1 MKSTLKSL
9 SLVVIL
15 LATGS
20 CASIVSKSK
29 WPVAIGST
37 PVGASVT
44 VTNKKGVNVFQGT
57 TPAALTLKSGAGF
70 FAKEAYMVKISMQG
84 YDEKIIPL
92 ECKLNGWYAGNILI
106 GGLIGL
112 LIVDPATGAMYKL
125 STDAVHE
132 NLTMTSASALPSLRI
147 MDVNELPQDIRGQLI
162 SINKI
167 D

>member
-1 MKSTLKSL
+1 MKSLIKL
-9 SLVVIL
+9 FCFL
-15 LATGS
+15 LPLTVFTH

-44 VTNKKGVNVFQGT
+44 ITNKKGANVFQGT

-70 FAKEAYMVKISMQG
+70 FAKESYLVKISMDG
-84 YDEKIIPL
+84 YDVKIISI
-92 ECKLNGWYAGNILI
+92 ECKLNGWYVGNILI

-125 STDAVHE
+125 RTDAVHE
-132 NLTMTSASALPSLRI
+132 NLTMTSVSAAPSLRI
-147 MDVNELPQDIRGQLI
+147 MNANELPQDMRETLVSI
-162 SINKI
+162 SKI